1 MYYEVLREEDGSF
14 LQIQILET
22 KITTMCE
29 RNEGAIL
36 VICNIII
43 RQKICS
49 VEKQQ
54 QREEKSP
61 NQKVMGSEQA
71 TESYLTTASNG
82 MFENNIVAVT
92 W

>member
-1 MYYEVLREEDGSF
+1 MKE
-14 LQIQILET
+14 
-22 KITTMCE
+22 
-29 RNEGAIL
+29 NEGAIL
-36 VICNIII
+36 IIESCNII
-43 RQKICS
+43 RRKKICS
-49 VEKQQ
+49 LEKQQ
-54 QREEKSP
+54 QREEKSI

>member
-1 MYYEVLREEDGSF
+1 MKRNT
-14 LQIQILET
+14 I
-22 KITTMCE
+22 CE
-29 RNEGAIL
+29 RNEGAI
-36 VICNIII
+36 VVIRICNIIG
-43 RQKICS
+43 RKKICS

-54 QREEKSP
+54 QREEKSI